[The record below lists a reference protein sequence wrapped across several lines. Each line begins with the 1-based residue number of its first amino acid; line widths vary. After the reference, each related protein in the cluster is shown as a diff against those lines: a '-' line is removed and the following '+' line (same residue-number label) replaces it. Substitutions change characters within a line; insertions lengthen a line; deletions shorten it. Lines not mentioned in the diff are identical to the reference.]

1 MLNRVRKQIP
11 AHNIGLA
18 LLVLC
23 LIQMSSQSALVK
35 AIGDTF
41 SSSQIVFIRGA
52 VGLLLIVPFVWRYRF
67 AALQFSNLRLHLLRA
82 FFGVLAMA
90 SQFFA
95 YARLPLAEAT
105 AYSFTMPLFLTFLA
119 VVFLKEA
126 ITKTIWVA
134 TFAGFVGVL
143 IISQPGQIDFQ
154 LAGLVALC
162 GAFFHAVV
170 VVLIKKLSALEP
182 TITLMLYFPIVAVIA
197 FLVPALTTWTQP
209 DLLEWIYLLLIAAL
223 GTCAQWCFIEACRR
237 VHTPLIAP
245 FDYTRIVFAGVIG
258 YFFFSELPSLF
269 EVSGM
274 IVILASTLFI
284 TLLKGKQ
291 SKSPEPPNE

>member
-1 MLNRVRKQIP
+1 LLNRVRKQIP

-23 LIQMSSQSALVK
+23 LIQMASQSALVK

-52 VGLLLIVPFVWRYRF
+52 VGLLLIIPFVWRYRF
-67 AALQFSNLRLHLLRA
+67 AALQFNNLRLHLLRA
-82 FFGVLAMA
+82 FFGVSAMA
-90 SQFFA
+90 CQFFA

-119 VVFLKEA
+119 VVFLREA

-143 IISQPGQIDFQ
+143 IISQPGQIDFE

-223 GTCAQWCFIEACRR
+223 GTCSQWCFIEACRR

-284 TLLKGKQ
+284 TLMKGKQ
-291 SKSPEPPNE
+291 SKSPEPSQ